1 MNNVDIFSSTK
12 EKTVATWVKFLK
24 AGDSVQGTYVGKITG
39 SRDGFG
45 GEQVIYQ
52 ILKDGEVVN
61 VGFGINK
68 KVIIQEMEKA
78 KFGQIVGFKYK
89 GKLSIKNKVGVMVE
103 VKDFGLYLDPKLV
116 DTEWLKE
123 NAGCM
128 PETAHVKTN
137 FSKETENAN
146 QEFSNFGVNESSPVP
161 SNDVPASITSED
173 KLAIIAKLAHDKL
186 GVTDATLVKD
196 QVMTVTGIA
205 FLPTHYDIIISA
217 LKSIGQ

>member
-146 QEFSNFGVNESSPVP
+146 QEFSNFGVSESSPVP
-161 SNDVPASITSED
+161 SVNAPTSVTAED
-173 KLAIIAKLAHDKL
+173 KLAIITKL
-186 GVTDATLVKD
+186 GYDKMGIVDLAIMKDKVMEVTNLAFIPSNYDA
-196 QVMTVTGIA
+196 
-205 FLPTHYDIIISA
+205 IISA
-217 LKSIGQ
+217 LNTIGA

>member
-103 VKDFGLYLDPKLV
+103 VKDFGLYADPKIV

-146 QEFSNFGVNESSPVP
+146 KEFSNFGVNESSPVP
-161 SNDVPASITSED
+161 SNDAPASITSED
-173 KLAIIAKLAHDKL
+173 KLAIITKLGYDKLAITDLAIMKEKIMEIT
-186 GVTDATLVKD
+186 GVP
-196 QVMTVTGIA
+196 
-205 FLPTHYDIIISA
+205 FLPTYYDKIISA
-217 LKSIGQ
+217 LNTIGV

>member
-161 SNDVPASITSED
+161 SVNAPTSVTAED
-173 KLAIIAKLAHDKL
+173 KLAIITKL
-186 GVTDATLVKD
+186 GYDKMGIVDLAIMKDKVMEVTNLAFIPSNYDA
-196 QVMTVTGIA
+196 
-205 FLPTHYDIIISA
+205 IISA
-217 LKSIGQ
+217 LNTIGA